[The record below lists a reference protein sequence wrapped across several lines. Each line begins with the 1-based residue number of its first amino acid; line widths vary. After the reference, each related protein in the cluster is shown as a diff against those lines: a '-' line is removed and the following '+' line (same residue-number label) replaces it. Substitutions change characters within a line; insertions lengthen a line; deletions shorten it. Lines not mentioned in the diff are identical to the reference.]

1 MPCSSRYRITPSA
14 AASPYAEPPANTIAL
29 IGLSAVVGSAGVRP
43 DAAMGY
49 EACEDAKA
57 NHPRSG
63 NTGAGCGATVGKL
76 CGMERASSQGL
87 AFMRYDLADWRWQQ

>member
-1 MPCSSRYRITPSA
+1 MTPG
-14 AASPYAEPPANTIAL
+14 YARVPLVCQSCIYDL
-29 IGLSAVVGSAGVRP
+29 GFGSAGVRP

-63 NTGAGCGATVGKL
+63 NTGADAEQPSVNCVAWSVHL
-76 CGMERASSQGL
+76 SQGL

>member
-1 MPCSSRYRITPSA
+1 MTQVMQECRWYVSP
-14 AASPYAEPPANTIAL
+14 ASMIWL
-29 IGLSAVVGSAGVRP
+29 GSAGVRP

-76 CGMERASSQGL
+76 CGMERASKSGL
-87 AFMRYDLADWRWQQ
+87 GIYAVRLADWRWQQ